1 MTKVKVLTSGNIPGT
16 PGAAIV
22 PLEVDV
28 SSEPVVSGPTT
39 LSSTKE
45 QRTFDFAAPQDEM
58 VKPDNTI
65 ENGINSPRAS
75 LSENILLSSPFYN
88 PSLSREVFSDFNTK
102 DLPPLNLEDGATSI
116 LPSLEELPALPG
128 TFDLPASPSIYP
140 LITPEEERT
149 FHFFSPERQM
159 VEGLPELKEKGRSIE
174 GLEKYEDMIKSIAG
188 LPKNLQVQAIKK
200 FSLLKYADYDA
211 VKVFHK
217 LIIENKDFF
226 KDAPEELYDAID
238 PITMAY
244 LNKSSKFEFN
254 REKFLGSEITK
265 LCKTPITQNLLKYVY
280 LTRLTD
286 QESSMSSIEKLIDG
300 LEIVLKHDETNLVK
314 TILTIATELSPI
326 VVKFSQSKT
335 TGYATMDGISI
346 TIGDNPST
354 IYESSESSN
363 LDTLIHE
370 YTHNVVGFLFDDKFD
385 HRPYLLENPISK
397 SQEDIEK
404 AAKEDVSIKA
414 HPHYGYLNE
423 HYAREMIAYYVGET
437 AGKIHQKQT
446 EGTDTGFSVTQSE
459 LFSSWFKTYFLPVLN
474 VYSKSGKAELSETLK
489 CMFASGT
496 VSEPSHLILDYLDFS
511 DVEQSAGNITL
522 LLLLEDTFDSGK
534 GLTDGLLSNSSQLVL
549 DYLGFSDVEPVGD
562 ITLVED

>member
-28 SSEPVVSGPTT
+28 SSEPVVSGHTT
-39 LSSTKE
+39 LSSNKE
-45 QRTFDFAAPQDEM
+45 QRTFDFDAPQDEM

-88 PSLSREVFSDFNTK
+88 PSLSREVFSDFDTE

-128 TFDLPASPSIYP
+128 TFDLPALPSIYA

-159 VEGLPELKEKGRSIE
+159 VEGLHELKEKGRSIE